1 MTSLEKVTFMLGDA
15 SKLDLPSNSVDLVI
29 THPPHFGVDTVRYGG
44 DPNKQINAT
53 KDSKR
58 MVKSL
63 FKAVKEIERV
73 LKPTGSLILAN
84 GSRGHVDAR
93 LFVQIIDNTKLTYVD
108 RVVQNSY
115 SCKEEMDYTDYEVI
129 TSNCLTTWNH
139 FAFPQGFYSN
149 PFAVRKYNNPG
160 WDLRFNNLGSPIDL
174 ELAKNHQVMD
184 AMNREVPRRFIEMF
198 SKKGDVVLDPFGGS
212 GVVAVT
218 AAELGR
224 KGISNDIS
232 DDQVTVAKERFKL
245 TFGE

>member
-1 MTSLEKVTFMLGDA
+1 MTSFDKVMFVLGDA
-15 SKLDLPSNSVDLVI
+15 SKLNLPDNSVDLVI

-44 DPNKQINAT
+44 DPAKQINAT
-53 KDSKR
+53 KDSKK

-63 FKAVKEIERV
+63 LKAVKEIERV

-84 GSRGHVDAR
+84 GSRGSVDAR
-93 LFVQIIDNTKLTYVD
+93 LFVEILDNTKLTYVD

-115 SCKEEMDYTDYEVI
+115 SCKEEADYTDYEII

-160 WDLRFNNLGSPIDL
+160 WDLRFNNLDNPIDL
-174 ELAKNHQVMD
+174 ELAKKYHVDD

-218 AAELGR
+218 AVELGR
-224 KGISNDIS
+224 RGITNDIS
-232 DDQVTVAKERFKL
+232 ADQVNVAKERFKL